1 MGVDA
6 VWRLE
11 LPKAANPFDFR
22 SIADVLFTI
31 EYTALD
37 SPEYRQTVI
46 RTLGNEVTGDRS
58 FSVRDDFPDV
68 WFALNNPDTAQDPA
82 DRMRI
87 TLPLTDD
94 DFPRNLDSPTVTQ
107 LTLFVVRAG
116 GLDAEVDINTVR
128 HELPGSV
135 TEVGKVRTVDGVVG
149 TRRPGGAPW
158 RNLTGAGPTGTWVLQ
173 LDDIPLVRSWFTN
186 GLIEDLVLVFTLSAV
201 TPNWP

>member
-1 MGVDA
+1 MPERDDLA
-6 VWRLE
+6 
-11 LPKAANPFDFR
+11 
-22 SIADVLFTI
+22 I
-31 EYTALD
+31 ENQI
-37 SPEYRQTVI
+37 PHRQCPH
-46 RTLGNEVTGDRS
+46 L
-58 FSVRDDFPDV
+58 RDDFPDV
-68 WFALNNPDTAQDPA
+68 WFALNNPDTVADPA

-94 DFPRNLDSPTVTQ
+94 DFPRNLDNPTVTQ
-107 LTLFVVRAG
+107 LTRFVVRAG

-158 RNLTGAGPTGTWVLQ
+158 RTLVGARPTGTWVLK

-186 GLIEDLVLVFTLSAV
+186 GLIEDLVLVFTVSAD
-201 TPNWP
+201 TPTWP